1 MNAPRIYV
9 GRVMHHRLLPKPH
22 RFSYAHYFLRITLSN
37 LAALRV
43 PFFSLERFN
52 LFSFYRRDHGA
63 RDGSD
68 LSVWARQLLRANGI
82 TAANGEIYLHTMPR
96 ILGYVFNPVSFWF
109 CHDQAGEMR
118 AVLCEV
124 NNTFGERHIYLLA
137 HDDQSPIQEHQELRC
152 RKIFHVSPFMATQGS
167 YRFNF
172 RWREQ
177 AVFCIQHYSPDDT
190 LLLVTALS
198 GKPQSYSSRA
208 LIQLFFRH
216 FWLTAA
222 VMLRIH
228 IQAFLLWCKGLQ
240 FFSKPT
246 PPTQEISK

>member
-1 MNAPRIYV
+1 
-9 GRVMHHRLLPKPH
+9 
-22 RFSYAHYFLRITLSN
+22 
-37 LAALRV
+37 
-43 PFFSLERFN
+43 
-52 LFSFYRRDHGA
+52 
-63 RDGSD
+63 
-68 LSVWARQLLRANGI
+68 
-82 TAANGEIYLHTMPR
+82 MPR

-109 CHDQAGEMR
+109 CHDQAGEVR
-118 AVLCEV
+118 AILCEV

-137 HDDQSPIQEHQELRC
+137 HDDQSPIQEHQTLRC

-167 YRFNF
+167 YRCTFGWKTDLN
-172 RWREQ
+172 
-177 AVFCIQHYSPDDT
+177 FCINHHATDDS

-198 GKPQSYSSRA
+198 GKAKTYHSRA
-208 LIQLFFRH
+208 LLLLFLRH

-228 IQAFLLWCKGLQ
+228 IQAFLLWRKGLK